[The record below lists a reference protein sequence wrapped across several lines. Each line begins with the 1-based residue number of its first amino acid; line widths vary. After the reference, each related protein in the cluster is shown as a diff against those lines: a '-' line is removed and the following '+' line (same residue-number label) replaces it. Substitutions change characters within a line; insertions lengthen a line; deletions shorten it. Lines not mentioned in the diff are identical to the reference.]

1 VPRAQAVIV
10 FLKRNRNLSYLIS
23 EIKNISKNSVVF
35 FLKRGVFAS
44 HLINTTKERE
54 GKQNEN

>member
-1 VPRAQAVIV
+1 VQAVIV
-10 FLKRNRNLSYLIS
+10 FLKRNHNLSYLIS
-23 EIKNISKNSVVF
+23 EIKNISKKSVVF
-35 FLKRGVFAS
+35 FLKKGVFAS